1 MCIFYAIF
9 FLIAVSMGIL
19 GFDLLPKDTQEE
31 SAFADEVYTY
41 TIVSGG
47 IRLDTLSG
55 ASATLEIPETYLGL
69 PVVELG
75 NNFFINNAANV
86 QYVTIPK
93 TVIKIGDYID
103 CKVFSQCTN
112 LVSVT
117 VAAQN
122 DYYMSD
128 NGVLYSK
135 IEDEPCTLIVYPR
148 KKTGTNYAV
157 LPGTQY
163 IASGAAQYNTSIV
176 NVQMPASLLQIGNY
190 AFYNCTALTTVNI
203 PDNVQF
209 IGDYSFASTSVSAA
223 GLTISPNANISLAG
237 NAFYQSAIYNAAGS
251 DAVYYDDNWA
261 LGIKG
266 SYQGTQATLNAGTIG
281 FPGGMFAGNDA
292 LTSINLPNSIR
303 IIPSYAF
310 ANSTNITGT
319 VTIPAGVL
327 SIGRSVFQNT
337 KITSCNLS
345 DTSIQELPQEVFL
358 NCTQLTS
365 VTLPSGLKSI
375 ESNTFQ
381 NTGIINNAANNSII
395 RIGTWIIGYKGS
407 LSAAQNF
414 NNATGIAKGALAN
427 SNITSAAL
435 PSTLVYI
442 GDNAFQNCFSLTSVS
457 ISAADVEIGKNAFNG
472 CTALASLTLANVKKI
487 GEYAFAGSMTS
498 GDPDVI
504 LPSSLVS
511 IGNYAFYGCTNL
523 KASDFTIPGS
533 VVEIGYY
540 AFMNTGMYNAS
551 ADGIL
556 YKDNWALDYK
566 GNRTATSLSFAAGTK
581 GLAACAM
588 SNFTS
593 LTSVTLPD
601 SVIYI
606 GTHAFYNCS
615 SLVSISFSGYLQT
628 IGDYAFFMCRN
639 LDEIMFLRGAES
651 AITTAGKG
659 LLYSAFNAD
668 VYVLP
673 DAEVNYAEAANWSVI
688 QSRIRPLAEIHVG
701 TGTAGGSAA
710 SSTYYLFPGHTANIS
725 LNASIEDNYYFVGWQ
740 YDAAS
745 YYSHIPAATYTAILS
760 GGKHYLTTVCSPIA
774 GNYTD
779 SFVYN
784 GCGQGPSVQIGDRS
798 IVHSYTGS
806 GYTSDSPPINTGSY
820 SYTANVYYNSTWVG
834 RKTAVAFSITPKTL
848 PADFWIS
855 SIDDSV
861 LFNGSRHLP
870 EPVVRDNELG
880 ILIKDT
886 DYTVSYGTNY
896 SAATGGTVQVTGIG
910 NYQSVTS
917 TAFTIEKAQ
926 QSGFFLSVRY
936 NNSNVR
942 LESIATTLADYE
954 ITFLPSLGY
963 TGNYIVVYAYT
974 TAVYSDV
981 FSAAPGTPNTSQ
993 LEARQMI
1000 FTSSSALKADSYS
1013 YDLVQING
1021 VWYSRTTAK
1030 IYLSNISDTV
1040 QYGISSLSVVPADS
1054 ENYTSTGF
1062 AAINKPID
1070 DGYEADFGEPD
1081 PTPLLQ
1087 KLFIKKNHTSGGS
1100 FYSVSGEPV
1109 IIAKEY
1115 GNSAFQLTAG
1125 LNSGRNDFTLTSS
1138 NPALL
1143 SISGSQTD
1151 SYRTATILNS
1161 GTVTVTMHHPGF
1173 VTLADLSNSYVAV
1186 NAVLTV
1192 TIAKAPLS
1200 ISPADKTVVYGS
1212 TVTYDKSSFI
1222 FSGFKNGDTSAIIQS
1237 VNCNYNPVTMKN
1249 TGTYYLTASGAVY
1262 DTSVTSYQNYTF
1274 NYPSNAGN
1282 LTILKKNI
1290 ESYINDATRR
1300 YGEDNPDFPII
1311 YSGFI
1316 SGESEDNALDFV
1328 APTIN
1333 YGSVTALTDIGQY
1346 TIRLSGGSARNYNI
1360 IITDTARL
1368 TITPVPIEILL
1379 QAKSLDYNAMSC
1391 PAEAPE
1397 LIGVAGGTTPGGSCT
1412 VYYLYDGNYEL
1423 GAPVDVGLYTVK
1435 IVYTRSANDNYED
1448 TEKVF
1453 EDNIR
1458 IRPIAPAFLLDA
1470 VVRDYDTLPYDG
1482 IPSLGSVAASVP
1494 GGSQPT
1500 GSLTYLYSREGGEY
1514 TAALPQDSGSYSVRV
1529 IYLLEEG
1536 MADNYLSGSA
1546 RDFIGI
1552 LTIEKA
1558 EVSIELS
1565 KAQSVYRSSDGISP
1579 DRLYANAAV
1588 PHGIGTEYTLNA
1600 AKYPYEMRYRYFV
1613 DGNWQEEAP
1622 YNAGSYRVEVTFC
1635 ALGDLNYKSTIQEF
1649 SNAVEILRASP
1660 TLSLAPKTTGY
1671 TGSRISQNAASA
1683 TGIAGGTIPEGTFE
1697 YLFAPH
1703 GSSLS
1708 FFSKDYLVVNVN
1720 PDGGGYDV
1728 LVKFVANPG
1737 TNYNSYEM
1745 RFNNAIV
1752 IQPVSPA
1759 ISLKAS
1765 SANFNGEAFD
1775 TSRISASVI
1784 GIPGGSTPQGSLSYQ
1799 FLIGSTWTTQPPVN
1813 AGNYSIR
1820 IDYTPAA
1827 TSVNGTHANYLPAS
1841 STFADM
1847 IVIKKVNPKITVR
1860 NITAEY
1866 SGNPVTLSLSQGDVH
1881 ISGVSEAFPPLGNIA
1896 IEYNLSGDD
1905 WSDQG
1910 PVESGQYRIRINY
1923 TAAQDENYNSYAATF
1938 NGAINILKIAPA
1950 FAELETQEVYFTG
1963 KRANVQYN
1971 IIIIGEPGNGVKT
1984 IEYSINGSW
1993 SSRAPID
2000 AGEYAVR
2007 INYTAAS
2014 QDNYRSC
2021 IVECG
2026 KKLIIHKQPLII
2038 RPEAGQSKVYDGL
2051 PVSNIAY
2058 TVTGLLEGD
2067 RMTGSL
2073 SIGPFFN
2080 AGDEYTILPGDL
2092 RIDTTDKSE
2101 NYQNNYEIVFIE
2113 NVRYVIEKAVL
2124 TLTFS
2129 ELSSQTL
2136 VYRPD
2141 DHKEKYIQIRASYGE
2156 ENVDISYAIIGDDL
2170 NVGTFTV
2177 EARLNSNSS
2186 SNYSLPQV
2194 KSKEYTITKAV
2205 MDPQDNVFEDAT
2217 YVYDGTPH
2225 RIAMTRY
2232 LKGSVVVY
2240 SYNGENIEGP
2250 FETDKVGN
2258 YEITATVL
2266 NDNYHACVLSA
2277 TLHIIKATPQITIYP
2292 PAVRLVYGDSL
2303 PVLDSGD
2310 FPGTLTF
2317 DAGQTL
2323 LAGTHLYH
2331 WTFVPDNENYEVLH
2345 GVISLTVSKTET
2357 SISVVGEMR
2366 QSVSNPVVPVAT
2378 LYSEKGELL
2387 EGATIEITYTARDGT
2402 VYTELPTA
2410 PGRYTVTVVFSGN
2423 DNYAPSTYTD
2433 ELVIQQE
2440 SNNRWIFILLAIV
2453 GGIALIAVIAGASKK
2468 RRA

>member
-1 MCIFYAIF
+1 MNKKLTRYF
-9 FLIAVSMGIL
+9 FAALSIIIL
-19 GFDLLPKDTQEE
+19 SGVFFT
-31 SAFADEVYTY
+31 
-41 TIVSGG
+41 VSGNAIKINLNKAADMAG
-47 IRLDTLSG
+47 MEISVNTEKAAYADTVNVSNISVG
-55 ASATLEIPETYLGL
+55 SFAESTTMGGGQATWNS
-69 PVVELG
+69 G
-75 NNFFINNAANV
+75 NNTTKSKE
-86 QYVTIPK
+86 VT
-93 TVIKIGDYID
+93 
-103 CKVFSQCTN
+103 
-112 LVSVT
+112 
-117 VAAQN
+117 
-122 DYYMSD
+122 
-128 NGVLYSK
+128 
-135 IEDEPCTLIVYPR
+135 
-148 KKTGTNYAV
+148 
-157 LPGTQY
+157 
-163 IASGAAQYNTSIV
+163 
-176 NVQMPASLLQIGNY
+176 
-190 AFYNCTALTTVNI
+190 
-203 PDNVQF
+203 
-209 IGDYSFASTSVSAA
+209 
-223 GLTISPNANISLAG
+223 
-237 NAFYQSAIYNAAGS
+237 
-251 DAVYYDDNWA
+251 
-261 LGIKG
+261 
-266 SYQGTQATLNAGTIG
+266 
-281 FPGGMFAGNDA
+281 
-292 LTSINLPNSIR
+292 
-303 IIPSYAF
+303 
-310 ANSTNITGT
+310 
-319 VTIPAGVL
+319 
-327 SIGRSVFQNT
+327 
-337 KITSCNLS
+337 
-345 DTSIQELPQEVFL
+345 
-358 NCTQLTS
+358 
-365 VTLPSGLKSI
+365 
-375 ESNTFQ
+375 
-381 NTGIINNAANNSII
+381 
-395 RIGTWIIGYKGS
+395 
-407 LSAAQNF
+407 
-414 NNATGIAKGALAN
+414 
-427 SNITSAAL
+427 
-435 PSTLVYI
+435 
-442 GDNAFQNCFSLTSVS
+442 
-457 ISAADVEIGKNAFNG
+457 
-472 CTALASLTLANVKKI
+472 ASLTGRMAAAREYITVNFSATVYDNNTTTATDEYFYFYAKTAGFSSGEGYDNVDGTKDYSNILARKSGSKTPTANDITLYMAVRSGSIFNPIDSGFKNVKFTMSKSETAAPAFSVSNGAKI
-487 GEYAFAGSMTS
+487 SSASFTVQDSQS
-498 GDPDVI
+498 GLYSYSVI
-504 LPSSLVS
+504 NSSGTTVISYTNPTPSNR
-511 IGNYAFYGCTNL
+511 IAT
-523 KASDFTIPGS
+523 AQTI
-533 VVEIGYY
+533 
-540 AFMNTGMYNAS
+540 
-551 ADGIL
+551 
-556 YKDNWALDYK
+556 
-566 GNRTATSLSFAAGTK
+566 
-581 GLAACAM
+581 
-588 SNFTS
+588 
-593 LTSVTLPD
+593 TLPGIGAYTVTAED
-601 SVIYI
+601 NLGNSSSITVYYYIAQISVQAY
-606 GTHAFYNCS
+606 C
-615 SLVSISFSGYLQT
+615 
-628 IGDYAFFMCRN
+628 
-639 LDEIMFLRGAES
+639 
-651 AITTAGKG
+651 
-659 LLYSAFNAD
+659 
-668 VYVLP
+668 
-673 DAEVNYAEAANWSVI
+673 
-688 QSRIRPLAEIHVG
+688 
-701 TGTAGGSAA
+701 GGS
-710 SSTYYLFPGHTANIS
+710 
-725 LNASIEDNYYFVGWQ
+725 
-740 YDAAS
+740 
-745 YYSHIPAATYTAILS
+745 
-760 GGKHYLTTVCSPIA
+760 
-774 GNYTD
+774 
-779 SFVYN
+779 
-784 GCGQGPSVQIGDRS
+784 
-798 IVHSYTGS
+798 
-806 GYTSDSPPINTGSY
+806 INT
-820 SYTANVYYNSTWVG
+820 
-834 RKTAVAFSITPKTL
+834 
-848 PADFWIS
+848 
-855 SIDDSV
+855 
-861 LFNGSRHLP
+861 
-870 EPVVRDNELG
+870 
-880 ILIKDT
+880 
-886 DYTVSYGTNY
+886 
-896 SAATGGTVQVTGIG
+896 TGGTVGATSSGGSAQYVTSYGAIGSTFVFYAAPNNGYYLNGWAKTSGNGTYGCTAGSLTKSYTIVDGDAYAPTLWFDAYFNEISTADKIVTYNGNAQGVDAPAGLNSGLSAEIKYNGSSTVPKNVGTYTVVVRILYGTEQVGTKTVSLEIRPRQLVVSWSAVSIPYREGIAQKPVPTITNLQGTDTCTLTVTGEAINAGTYTATITAVSNANYSLPSNASIQFTITKLNAVLSAISSTPITYGQSLGNSTVTGTSKRDYDNAAIPGTWSYTNTTFNPTFSQSGTAYSVTFYPSDTVNYNNVTATCAITVYRRTAALVWANTTLIYNRTAQKPTATVGNLVFSDTCSVLVTGEQTAQGSYVAIAAGLSNDNYALPANAAANFTILPLTLTLLWSNTNPVYDGNSHLPSPTATNILAGDTCEITVAGAEINAGYYTAAATAVSNGNYALPADPTVNWRILPKELSFSFWQSTISFSYRFTGARILPVPVVTDPILGALQQDRDYTVAYGENYSCVTGGSIKVTGIN
-910 NYQSVTS
+910 NYQNQTEK
-917 TAFTIEKAQ
+917 TFFIEKATQ
-926 QSGFFLSVRY
+926 NAAFFSLVY
-936 NNSNVR
+936 LNSNVR
-942 LESIATTLADYE
+942 PESIAKDLAE
-954 ITFLPSLGY
+954 FEVTFLPSSGY
-963 TGNYIVVYAYT
+963 AGNYVTAYVYTDAIFPET
-974 TAVYSDV
+974 FLPSPDNENVSRMVARKFFLSIE
-981 FSAAPGTPNTSQ
+981 SPGTTKIISDSAEYY
-993 LEARQMI
+993 LE
-1000 FTSSSALKADSYS
+1000 K
-1013 YDLVQING
+1013 INN
-1021 VWYSRTTAK
+1021 VWYSVTRIK
-1030 IYLSNISDTV
+1030 IYLSDADNIVKYGINTLTFAPESSIQYDYENISP
-1040 QYGISSLSVVPADS
+1040 LL
-1054 ENYTSTGF
+1054 
-1062 AAINKPID
+1062 KPID
-1070 DGYEADFGEPD
+1070 DGYTADFGSED
-1081 PTPLLQ
+1081 ASPLQ
-1087 KLFIKKNHTSGGS
+1087 HKLFIKKNHTASGS
-1100 FYSVSGEPV
+1100 FYTTGSPV
-1109 IIAKEY
+1109 IINKEY
-1115 GNSAFQLTAG
+1115 GNPVFQLTAG
-1125 LNSGRNDFTLTSS
+1125 LNSGRNDFTMTSD
-1138 NPALL
+1138 NPDLL
-1143 SISGSQTD
+1143 AISGSQTD
-1151 SYRTATILNS
+1151 SFRTATILNA
-1161 GTVTVTMHHPGF
+1161 GTVVVRLHHPGF
-1173 VTLADLSNSYVAV
+1173 VTLDNLSNSYA
-1186 NAVLTV
+1186 AIDAMLTV
-1192 TIAKAPLS
+1192 VIAKANLS

-1212 TVTYDKSSFI
+1212 TVLYDKNSFV
-1222 FSGFKNGDTSAIIQS
+1222 FNGLKNGDTSAIILS
-1237 VNCNYNPVTMKN
+1237 VQCNYRPDEMKN
-1249 TGTYYLTASGAVY
+1249 TGTYSLTASGAVY
-1262 DTSVTSYQNYTF
+1262 DTSVSSYQNY
-1274 NYPSNAGN
+1274 NIYYPPNSGN
-1282 LTILKKNI
+1282 LTITKKPLYAYI
-1290 ESYINDATRR
+1290 EDTAKT
-1300 YGEDNPDFPII
+1300 YGQDNPAFPIS
-1311 YSGFI
+1311 YEGFVEEEN
-1316 SGESEDNALDFV
+1316 ESTALDFI
-1328 APTIN
+1328 APSIN
-1333 YGSVTALTDIGQY
+1333 YNNVANFTDIGQY
-1346 TIRLSGGSARNYNI
+1346 TVYLSGGSARNYNI

-1397 LIGVAGGTTPGGSCT
+1397 LIGVAGGTTPGGSCK

-1649 SNAVEILRASP
+1649 SNAVEILRANPS
-1660 TLSLAPKTTGY
+1660 LSLAPKTTGY